1 MLPLKSIMSSV
12 TPKIIILVI
21 SYLCLLIGTI
31 LGLLGSYRMDVLRAD
46 VANANAARD
55 AAEHRRVTQETEL
68 KTRETAVAEGEAKI
82 AEAESKIAELTQLQ
96 KDKTELQTKLEEKQ
110 NEINSLQKRIEEPG
124 ATARPSE
131 SPAAASTPEQQPAP
145 ASESLAAASTPEQQP
160 TPAAPSLE
168 IKSEQVEGTTPPPR
182 QPKRQKI
189 AATTTPPVAG
199 SPRGTTSI
207 SSATTLATYAP
218 KPEYPP
224 QVREQQVTGSGV
236 CVVDV
241 DPGSG
246 NVTEAS
252 MAESTGNKML
262 DDSTV
267 RTLRKW
273 RFKPG
278 TVSRVRIPIEFR

>member
-1 MLPLKSIMSSV
+1 MRDALGNRRSPESRRMLRLKSTMSAV

-21 SYLCLLIGTI
+21 SLLLII
-31 LGLLGSYRMDVLRAD
+31 SAIFGLLSSYRADALRAD

-82 AEAESKIAELTQLQ
+82 AEAENKIAELAQLQ

-124 ATARPSE
+124 ATAKPSE
-131 SPAAASTPEQQPAP
+131 SPAAASTPEQQPTAAP
-145 ASESLAAASTPEQQP
+145 
-160 TPAAPSLE
+160 PSLE
-168 IKSEQVEGTTPPPR
+168 IKSEHVEGTTPPPR

-189 AATTTPPVAG
+189 AAIAAITTPQVAG
-199 SPRGTTSI
+199 SPGGTTSI
-207 SSATTLATYAP
+207 SSSRLATYAP
-218 KPEYPP
+218 NPEYPSEA
-224 QVREQQVTGSGV
+224 RTRHITGSGV

-241 DPGSG
+241 NPGSG
-246 NVTEAS
+246 NVTGAS
-252 MAESTGNKML
+252 MAESTGSPIL
-262 DDSTV
+262 DDSAV
-267 RTLRKW
+267 RTFRKW

-278 TVSRVRIPIEFR
+278 TVSRVRIPVEFR

>member
-1 MLPLKSIMSSV
+1 MLRLKSIMSGV
-12 TPKIIILVI
+12 APKIIILVI
-21 SYLCLLIGTI
+21 SFLLII
-31 LGLLGSYRMDVLRAD
+31 SAVLGLLSSYRVDALRAD

-55 AAEHRRVTQETEL
+55 AAEHRHVTQETEL
-68 KTRETAVAEGEAKI
+68 KTRETAVAKGEAKI
-82 AEAESKIAELTQLQ
+82 AEAESKIAELAQLQ

-124 ATARPSE
+124 ATAKPPE
-131 SPAAASTPEQQPAP
+131 SPAAAP
-145 ASESLAAASTPEQQP
+145 TPEQQP
-160 TPAAPSLE
+160 TPPPPSLE
-168 IKSEQVEGTTPPPR
+168 IKSEHVEETTPPPP

-189 AATTTPPVAG
+189 AATTTPQVAG
-199 SPRGTTSI
+199 SPGGTTSI

-224 QVREQQVTGSGV
+224 QVREKQVTGSGV

-262 DDSTV
+262 DDSAV
-267 RTLRKW
+267 RTFRKW